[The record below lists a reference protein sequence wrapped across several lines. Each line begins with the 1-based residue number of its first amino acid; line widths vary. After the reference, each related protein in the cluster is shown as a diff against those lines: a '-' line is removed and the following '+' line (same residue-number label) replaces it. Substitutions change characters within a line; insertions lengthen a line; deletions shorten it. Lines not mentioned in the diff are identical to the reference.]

1 MVLITPVI
9 LKLPKILFTQNEI
22 AIVHENKIKEKNR
35 SAYSAEKDIDL
46 VSEDEAMFTS
56 DAVDSNL
63 DGIQ

>member
-1 MVLITPVI
+1 M
-9 LKLPKILFTQNEI
+9 LFTQNEI

-35 SAYSAEKDIDL
+35 SACSAEKDIDL

-56 DAVDSNL
+56 DVVDSDL